1 MGAQSLLNDELITVA
16 EAAPHFTDE
25 ETKVHREK
33 IVDPGSN
40 RFREEGGS
48 ACRSPYPNPPAT
60 GLDGARGLALSL
72 PFTPPRAVLTQA
84 VTEVWA
90 GWARAEVTLVSP
102 SDTPSISGACGHS
115 LGNALGQSLGF
126 PASGGGESWQRD
138 NGS

>member
-1 MGAQSLLNDELITVA
+1 M
-16 EAAPHFTDE
+16 
-25 ETKVHREK
+25 
-33 IVDPGSN
+33 
-40 RFREEGGS
+40 
-48 ACRSPYPNPPAT
+48 
-60 GLDGARGLALSL
+60 GLDRAPGLALSL

-102 SDTPSISGACGHS
+102 ADISSISGACGHS
-115 LGNALGQSLGF
+115 LDNALGQSLGF

>member
-1 MGAQSLLNDELITVA
+1 MNDELITVA
-16 EAAPHFTDE
+16 EVAPHFTDE

-40 RFREEGGS
+40 RFREEAGS
-48 ACRSPYPNPPAT
+48 ACRSPYPHPPAT
-60 GLDGARGLALSL
+60 GLDGAPGLALSL
-72 PFTPPRAVLTQA
+72 PFTPPGAVLTQV

-102 SDTPSISGACGHS
+102 ADIPSILKACGHS